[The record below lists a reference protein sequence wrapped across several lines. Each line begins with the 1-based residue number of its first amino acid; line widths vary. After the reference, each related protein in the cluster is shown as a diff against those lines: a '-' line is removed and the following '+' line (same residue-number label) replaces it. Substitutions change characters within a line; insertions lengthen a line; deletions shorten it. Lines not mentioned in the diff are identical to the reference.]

1 MGTVRKNFL
10 KLEFLDCHLCTQ
22 TSFVGGCELG
32 LDRESPKALDLVGLC
47 TLLVSETALVH
58 YTPRPKGMA
67 ASPVPEPTGKEAI
80 DEKCLGPRFLK
91 LIISDFLQVCCFLK
105 SLLAAFTGILIDI
118 ADL

>member
-32 LDRESPKALDLVGLC
+32 LDRKSPKALDLVGLC

-91 LIISDFLQVCCFLK
+91 LIISDFLQVCCF
-105 SLLAAFTGILIDI
+105 
-118 ADL
+118 